1 MIKTVR
7 REDSV
12 IGGNGEKELA
22 ATGAK
27 YIATRLA
34 LYIFGNENKSL
45 GTCFDWEI
53 GCGVIYIEGTPLSKV
68 EPQSHDTSNT
78 RSKPGFS
85 ESLSRNVTSRDSP
98 F

>member
-12 IGGNGEKELA
+12 IGGNGEKELG

-53 GCGVIYIEGTPLSKV
+53 GWVWRHIHRRHAAFQG
-68 EPQSHDTSNT
+68 
-78 RSKPGFS
+78 
-85 ESLSRNVTSRDSP
+85 
-98 F
+98 